1 MIKQGFGQGTGGK
14 NLTSKKTGVYF
25 PYDSYHQQKPKHAK
39 NGHTLVR
46 LLVYAY

>member
-14 NLTSKKTGVYF
+14 NLTGKKTGVYWS
-25 PYDSYHQQKPKHAK
+25 YDSYQQKPKRTK
-39 NGHTLVR
+39 NGHPLVR